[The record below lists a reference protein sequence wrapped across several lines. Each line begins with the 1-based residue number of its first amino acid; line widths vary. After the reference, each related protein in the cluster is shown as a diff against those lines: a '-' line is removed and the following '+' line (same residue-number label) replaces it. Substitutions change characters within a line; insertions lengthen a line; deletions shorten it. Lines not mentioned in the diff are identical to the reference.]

1 MQGPAFGKGR
11 IRRMLETR
19 RARTTRKRPIEAYH
33 WRLLI
38 IGRFELADTV
48 TNGSWQDEGGILQ
61 KGPVTSE
68 RGQYPLSNA
77 IPWLGFLF
85 EAMAAPA
92 VQIHVRCDVM
102 HLWRLSPLS
111 TRSSKIYSVLEP
123 LLHRAVHTSP

>member
-85 EAMAAPA
+85 EAMAAPSGSNTRQMRRYA
-92 VQIHVRCDVM
+92 
-102 HLWRLSPLS
+102 PLAA
-111 TRSSKIYSVLEP
+111 L
-123 LLHRAVHTSP
+123 AFVHKEQ